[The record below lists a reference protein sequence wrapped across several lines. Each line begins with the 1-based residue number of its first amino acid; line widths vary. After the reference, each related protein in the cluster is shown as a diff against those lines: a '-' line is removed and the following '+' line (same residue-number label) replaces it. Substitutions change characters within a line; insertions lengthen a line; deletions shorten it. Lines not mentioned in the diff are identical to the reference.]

1 MEVALGTAKSLL
13 GHVLNNLPD
22 DWMKSYVSSAELGT
36 NLNMIKEKMR
46 YARALLD
53 VAKGRDD
60 VVAGNPNLLEQLE
73 TLGKKADEAE
83 DAVDELHYFMI
94 QDKHDGTRDAAPE
107 LGGGLAA
114 QAHHARHAARHTAG
128 NWLSCFS
135 GCCPRPRDD
144 AAATDAMSGDGGHV
158 GKLSF
163 NRVAMSNK
171 IKLLIEELQSNS
183 TPVSDLLKIVS
194 DTSNPQDSSSS
205 TKRSPTSSQITQDK
219 LFGRDA
225 IFQKTIEDII
235 IAKDSGKTLSVLP
248 IFGLGGIG
256 KTTFTQHL
264 YNHTEFE
271 KHFTVRVWICV
282 STNFDVL
289 RLTKE
294 ILSCL
299 PATENAGDKIAND
312 TTNFDLLQKSI
323 AERLKSKRFLIVLD
337 DIWECSN
344 NEEWEKLVAP
354 FKKNDTTGNMI
365 LVTTR
370 FQKIADL
377 VKKET
382 NPVDLHGLD
391 PDEFWKFFQICAF
404 GSIQD
409 VEHGDQELIGIA
421 RQIADKLKCSPL
433 AAKTVGRLLIKKP
446 LQEHWMKILE
456 NKQWLEEKHGNDIIP
471 ALQISYDYLPFHLKK
486 CFSSFALFPEDSK
499 FYKSEIIRLWD
510 SIGII
515 GSSIQQK
522 KIEDIGSDYFDELL
536 DSGFLIKGGN
546 DFYVMHDLILDLSR
560 TVSKQDCAYI
570 DCSSFEA
577 NNIPRSIRYLSIS
590 MQDHCA
596 QNFEEEMGKLKE
608 KIDIKNLRSLMIFG
622 KYIRLHLLNILRDTF
637 KEIRRLRVLSIFI
650 YSHSSLPNNFS
661 ELLHLRYLKL
671 LSPYYSEMSLP
682 NTVSRFYH
690 LKFLDLEQWGSDR
703 SLPKDISRLENL
715 CHFVVSEKIDSNVP
729 EVGKMIFLQELKEFH
744 VNKESVGFEL
754 QELGKLD
761 ELGGKLNIYGLEN
774 VRTKKEAKE
783 AKLMSKRNL
792 VELGLIWNMKQE
804 STEDDIL
811 DSIQPHSNVRSL
823 FIVNHGGTL
832 GPSWL
837 CSSDTIYMKNLE
849 TLHLESVSWAN
860 LPPIGQ
866 FYHLRELRLSKI
878 VGISQIGP
886 GFFDSTTEKSVS
898 HLKAVEFNDMPEL
911 VEWVG
916 GANWNLFSGIERI
929 KCTNCPRLTG
939 LLVSDWS
946 ISSI

>member
-1 MEVALGTAKSLL
+1 
-13 GHVLNNLPD
+13 
-22 DWMKSYVSSAELGT
+22 
-36 NLNMIKEKMR
+36 
-46 YARALLD
+46 
-53 VAKGRDD
+53 
-60 VVAGNPNLLEQLE
+60 
-73 TLGKKADEAE
+73 
-83 DAVDELHYFMI
+83 
-94 QDKHDGTRDAAPE
+94 
-107 LGGGLAA
+107 
-114 QAHHARHAARHTAG
+114 
-128 NWLSCFS
+128 
-135 GCCPRPRDD
+135 
-144 AAATDAMSGDGGHV
+144 
-158 GKLSF
+158 
-163 NRVAMSNK
+163 
-171 IKLLIEELQSNS
+171 
-183 TPVSDLLKIVS
+183 
-194 DTSNPQDSSSS
+194 
-205 TKRSPTSSQITQDK
+205 
-219 LFGRDA
+219 
-225 IFQKTIEDII
+225 
-235 IAKDSGKTLSVLP
+235 
-248 IFGLGGIG
+248 
-256 KTTFTQHL
+256 
-264 YNHTEFE
+264 
-271 KHFTVRVWICV
+271 
-282 STNFDVL
+282 
-289 RLTKE
+289 
-294 ILSCL
+294 
-299 PATENAGDKIAND
+299 
-312 TTNFDLLQKSI
+312 
-323 AERLKSKRFLIVLD
+323 
-337 DIWECSN
+337 
-344 NEEWEKLVAP
+344 
-354 FKKNDTTGNMI
+354 MI